1 VSARTFAFGHDSA
14 FANVH
19 SCLFTDA
26 MSDLD
31 RLAMYEAAVQQVYTL
46 CQHDGVIINGSP
58 EVRAATAL
66 VRARIFWYAHVHE
79 GITTGLRGGRL
90 LMFVAS
96 LSISNTPCI
105 TLIS

>member
-1 VSARTFAFGHDSA
+1 
-14 FANVH
+14 
-19 SCLFTDA
+19 

-46 CQHDGVIINGSP
+46 CQHDGVIISGSP

-96 LSISNTPCI
+96 LYIYTKPSVHSAHFVM
-105 TLIS
+105 